1 MVNENRCFS
10 YIQIEHARVA
20 AVAAL
25 AKEHAEL
32 RVENCVALGVSMCV
46 FAASRALAQDRHRLG
61 CRIFLF
67 TASSPP
73 FRSRKHA
80 GQQQQQSR

>member
-1 MVNENRCFS
+1 MTECDNFWQTVNGTGCFS

-32 RVENCVALGVSMCV
+32 RVENCVALGVSECV
-46 FAASRALAQDRHRLG
+46 FAASRALA
-61 CRIFLF
+61 LF
-67 TASSPP
+67 
-73 FRSRKHA
+73 SRK
-80 GQQQQQSR
+80 GF

>member
-46 FAASRALAQDRHRLG
+46 FAASRAQATYTTMPQPID
-61 CRIFLF
+61 
-67 TASSPP
+67 TSAPSSIVNL
-73 FRSRKHA
+73 KQA
-80 GQQQQQSR
+80 

>member
-1 MVNENRCFS
+1 MRTGCFS
-10 YIQIEHARVA
+10 YIHIEHARVA
-20 AVAAL
+20 GVAAL
-25 AKEHAEL
+25 AEEHVEL
-32 RVENCVALGVSMCV
+32 GVENCVALGVSECI

-61 CRIFLF
+61 CRIFLL
-67 TASSPP
+67 TASSSP